1 MAQNAPTR
9 DRTVSARALAIAASV
24 LAAAAAGMVF
34 QIYGAADGVGFLDV
48 LRSTLIFF
56 STWWLAWGAATALLG
71 LTSRQR
77 NPVARTSGAILGRT
91 CR

>member
-1 MAQNAPTR
+1 MAGAVGSGH
-9 DRTVSARALAIAASV
+9 DRAGGTRALAVAASV

-34 QIYGAADGVGFLDV
+34 YIYGAADGVDALDFL
-48 LRSTLIFF
+48 RAGLIFL

-77 NPVARTSGAILGRT
+77 PLCRGCRARSGAGRW
-91 CR
+91 